1 MESTARRKICFIAT
15 LELSVKVFLT
25 QHMRVLADHF
35 DVSLIVNTKD
45 EAFLAPYN
53 VNVSVI
59 PVDLQRKISPFKDLR
74 SLFELILIFR
84 REKFSII
91 HSIMPKSGLLAMI
104 AGCIARV
111 PVRIHTFTGQLWKN
125 DTGIA
130 RSFFKALDKIIAL
143 CSTSILVDSPS
154 QREYIVKEGIVSNW
168 KSAVI
173 ANGSICGV
181 NTEKFSF
188 DQGVRDD
195 IRSSAG
201 ICEDEVVFL
210 YLGRLK
216 KDKGVLDLAQ
226 AFSLLSSRYPKA
238 RLLIVG
244 PDEEN
249 TLDLIRKICSRSND
263 RLSIVGF
270 TDNPEKYMSAADIF
284 CLPSYREGFGQ
295 VIAEAAA
302 VGVPGIGSRIYGI
315 TDIIEDGLTGFLFEA
330 GAYHDLM
337 QKMARFMDDRSLI
350 RKMGDKARQIVVEKF
365 SERKITS
372 AMAAFY
378 NDIGRS
384 L

>member
-1 MESTARRKICFIAT
+1 
-15 LELSVKVFLT
+15 
-25 QHMRVLADHF
+25 
-35 DVSLIVNTKD
+35 
-45 EAFLAPYN
+45 
-53 VNVSVI
+53 
-59 PVDLQRKISPFKDLR
+59 
-74 SLFELILIFR
+74 
-84 REKFSII
+84 
-91 HSIMPKSGLLAMI
+91 
-104 AGCIARV
+104 
-111 PVRIHTFTGQLWKN
+111 
-125 DTGIA
+125 
-130 RSFFKALDKIIAL
+130 
-143 CSTSILVDSPS
+143 
-154 QREYIVKEGIVSNW
+154 
-168 KSAVI
+168 
-173 ANGSICGV
+173 
-181 NTEKFSF
+181 
-188 DQGVRDD
+188 
-195 IRSSAG
+195 
-201 ICEDEVVFL
+201 
-210 YLGRLK
+210 
-216 KDKGVLDLAQ
+216 DLAQ

-365 SERKITS
+365 SERKITG
-372 AMAAFY
+372 AMDQFY
-378 NDIGRS
+378 QEIGKS